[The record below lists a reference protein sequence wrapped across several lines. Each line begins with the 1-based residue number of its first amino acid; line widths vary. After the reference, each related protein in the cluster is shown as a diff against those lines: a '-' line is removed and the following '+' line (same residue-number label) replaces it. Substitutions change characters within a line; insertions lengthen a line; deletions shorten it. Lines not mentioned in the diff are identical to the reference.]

1 MREKEIFYFSL
12 VAIFIICS
20 VFAWQGVI
28 EMKKSNDYGIVKIAE
43 KKATIAEY
51 GLKEKY
57 LPNSL
62 SNYNFAVNKIAEMR
76 KYFVNDN
83 DLPDFIKTL
92 ENLADKTSN
101 SLEIS
106 FVNAPALSADS
117 SVGVNSK
124 TKGQKEKG
132 GFTMQLA
139 VKGSFENIVKFISH
153 LEGMPYYAYIN
164 SININTDSKKG
175 DFSNRSV
182 LVVKV
187 FSFDNTSIK
196 GL

>member
-1 MREKEIFYFSL
+1 MREKEKFYLSL
-12 VAIFIICS
+12 VAIFAVCS
-20 VFAWQGVI
+20 VFVWQGII
-28 EMKKSNDYGIVKIAE
+28 ETKKSNDYKIIEIAG

-62 SNYNFAVNKIAEMR
+62 SNYNFAVNKIAETR

-92 ENLADKTSN
+92 EDLAYKTSN

-106 FVNAPALSADS
+106 FVSAPALPADS
-117 SVGVNSK
+117 SVGASGKK
-124 TKGQKEKG
+124 TKGEKG

-139 VKGSFENIVKFISH
+139 VKGSFENLIKFTSY
-153 LEGMPYYAYIN
+153 LGSMPYYAYVD
-164 SININTDSKKG
+164 SINISTDSKKDNSG
-175 DFSNRSV
+175 TKST
-182 LVVKV
+182 LVIKV
-187 FSFDNTSIK
+187 FSFDNMSIR

>member
-12 VAIFIICS
+12 VAIFIVCS
-20 VFAWQGVI
+20 VFAWQGII

-106 FVNAPALSADS
+106 FISAPALSANPS
-117 SVGVNSK
+117 GEANNIK
-124 TKGQKEKG
+124 TKGEKG

-139 VKGSFENIVKFISH
+139 VKGSFENLIKFISH

-164 SININTDSKKG
+164 SINISTDSKK
-175 DFSNRSV
+175 DDSSNRSV
-182 LVVKV
+182 LVIKV

>member
-1 MREKEIFYFSL
+1 MREKEKFYLSAAVIFF
-12 VAIFIICS
+12 ICS

-28 EMKKSNDYGIVKIAE
+28 ESKKSNDYRIAEIAE

-76 KYFVNDN
+76 KYFVNDS

-92 ENLADKTSN
+92 EDMADKTSN

-106 FVNAPALSADS
+106 FVNNPALPADS
-117 SVGVNSK
+117 SAGANSK
-124 TKGQKEKG
+124 KPKAEKG
-132 GFTMQLA
+132 FTVQLNI
-139 VKGSFENIVKFISH
+139 KGSFENLNKFISY
-153 LEGMPYYAYIN
+153 LESMPYYAYID
-164 SININTDSKKG
+164 SINIGTDSKK
-175 DFSNRSV
+175 DDSSIRSA

-187 FSFDNTSIK
+187 FSFDNMSIK

>member
-1 MREKEIFYFSL
+1 MREKEKFYFSL
-12 VAIFIICS
+12 FAIFFVCL
-20 VFAWQGVI
+20 VFAWQGII
-28 EMKKSNDYGIVKIAE
+28 EA
-43 KKATIAEY
+43 KKANDRKIIEIAKEKTTIAEY

-76 KYFVNDN
+76 KYFVNDG

-106 FVNAPALSADS
+106 FVSAPALPADLS
-117 SVGVNSK
+117 SGSSGKK
-124 TKGQKEKG
+124 TKEEKN
-132 GFTMQLA
+132 GFTLQLA
-139 VKGSFENIVKFISH
+139 VKGSFENLSKFVSY
-153 LEGMPYYAYIN
+153 LGSMPYYAYVN
-164 SININTDSKKG
+164 SINISADPKKG
-175 DFSNRSV
+175 GSAIRSV

-187 FSFDNTSIK
+187 FSFENMSIK

>member
-1 MREKEIFYFSL
+1 MREKEKFYLS
-12 VAIFIICS
+12 VAAIFAVCS
-20 VFAWQGVI
+20 VFAWQGII
-28 EMKKSNDYGIVKIAE
+28 ETKKLNDYEVAKIVE
-43 KKATIAEY
+43 KKTIIAEY

-57 LPNSL
+57 LSKSL

-76 KYFVNDN
+76 KYFVNNN

-106 FVNAPALSADS
+106 FVSVPAPPADS
-117 SVGVNSK
+117 SVGANSK
-124 TKGQKEKG
+124 KTMGEKG

-139 VKGSFENIVKFISH
+139 VKGSFGNLIKFISY
-153 LEGMPYYAYIN
+153 LESMPYYAYID
-164 SININTDSKKG
+164 SINIGADPKKESSG
-175 DFSNRSV
+175 IRST

-187 FSFDNTSIK
+187 FSFDNMSIR

>member
-76 KYFVNDN
+76 KYFVNDS

-106 FVNAPALSADS
+106 FVNAPALSANS
-117 SVGVNSK
+117 SGEANNIK
-124 TKGQKEKG
+124 TMGEKG